1 MKKTIQQRSSHVTEL
16 FSGNGAQRKSQP
28 KGSRGAL
35 LGCLFI
41 IIYWAVTFIA
51 ANALKED
58 YILWIMTAV
67 FFISLLI
74 LILSGKISHNP
85 QNLTFLQ
92 DLERTRFGGGSGSD
106 GGSDGGG
113 GGCGGGGC
121 GG

>member
-1 MKKTIQQRSSHVTEL
+1 MLPSCSREIVPIE
-16 FSGNGAQRKSQP
+16 

-41 IIYWAVTFIA
+41 IIYWAVTFIV
-51 ANALKED
+51 ANALEED
-58 YILWIMTAV
+58 YFLWIMTVV

-85 QNLTFLQ
+85 HNLTLLQ
-92 DLERTRFGGGSGSD
+92 DLERTRIGAGSGAGSGGGSG
-106 GGSDGGG
+106 GDGGG

>member
-16 FSGNGAQRKSQP
+16 FSGNGAHRKSQP

-51 ANALKED
+51 ANALEEG
-58 YILWIMTAV
+58 YFLWIMTVV

-74 LILSGKISHNP
+74 LILTGKISHNP
-85 QNLTFLQ
+85 DNLTLLE
-92 DLERTRFGGGSGSD
+92 DLERTRIDGGSGGGSG
-106 GGSDGGG
+106 GDGGG